1 VAFLF
6 HLPLPLPDF
15 EGTPCHLASKVSHL
29 THQVS
34 NVDCVLSPT
43 RPWLTISG
51 WIDEYGPVIT
61 MRSKFERIVII
72 GRYKVSP
79 VRCIVTSSL
88 IKISLQ
94 AAVEIM
100 ENQGKL
106 LADRPPMIAAGEM
119 FSGGM
124 SIAFIP
130 FVDRLR
136 RMRRLVICDT
146 STDLILPF
154 NVIQG
159 TSFSSPT

>member
-1 VAFLF
+1 
-6 HLPLPLPDF
+6 
-15 EGTPCHLASKVSHL
+15 
-29 THQVS
+29 
-34 NVDCVLSPT
+34 
-43 RPWLTISG
+43 
-51 WIDEYGPVIT
+51 

-146 STDLILPF
+146 STDLSYI
-154 NVIQG
+154 
-159 TSFSSPT
+159 SM